1 MNEYKV
7 AVFGY
12 GVPGKTALITRFVT
26 GTFVDIFDPTIEG
39 IFRKQLK
46 IGGETVVME
55 ITDTGDANSF
65 SGLHNLYFKNG
76 DGFIFVYSVT
86 SSSSLEDLPPLA
98 EQMRRVKDK

>member
-1 MNEYKV
+1 MIIKILGLNL
-7 AVFGY
+7 
-12 GVPGKTALITRFVT
+12 TSMILIIIDDTIIQR
-26 GTFVDIFDPTIEG
+26 VDFYLPVS
-39 IFRKQLK
+39 FFLPQ
-46 IGGETVVME
+46 
-55 ITDTGDANSF
+55 SF